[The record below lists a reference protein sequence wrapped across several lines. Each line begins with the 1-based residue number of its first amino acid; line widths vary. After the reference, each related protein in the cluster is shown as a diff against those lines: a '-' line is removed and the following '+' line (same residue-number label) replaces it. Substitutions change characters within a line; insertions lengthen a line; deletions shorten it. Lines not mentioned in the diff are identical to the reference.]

1 MKSRGWS
8 ISRTA
13 LVNPFTM
20 QFAYRAMDA
29 QGKILRGNL
38 DAVNALDL
46 EMRLKRM
53 SLDLVTSR
61 PSRAFWGMGIGSPI
75 SRQELIN
82 FCFHL
87 EQLLKAGV
95 PIIDALVDLRD
106 SVDKPHFREV
116 LANLIETIEG
126 GKTLSEALAG
136 HPRLFDT
143 VFVSLVKA
151 GEQSGRLAEVL
162 LKLTENLKWQDEIAK
177 QTRNIVIYPAITG
190 VVVLGVI
197 FFLMVY
203 LVPKL
208 VSVIRTLD
216 SNVST
221 GTKVLIAVSGF
232 FVNYWYVMLA
242 IPILMVFAFGALARS
257 NTKFR
262 YRIDELKLQ
271 LPLIGS
277 VTRRIILA
285 RFSTFF
291 ALMYAS
297 GISILDCIRIS
308 EKISGNKVIERGLQE
323 VGRTIAEGKSLTE
336 GFQSVGLFPPLV
348 LRMLK
353 VGESTGGLD
362 TALNNVSYFY
372 TRDVK
377 EAIEAVQRLIEPI
390 TILVIGAILVMT
402 LLPVFGPIYD
412 AISKVKI

>member
-1 MKSRGWS
+1 
-8 ISRTA
+8 
-13 LVNPFTM
+13 M
-20 QFAYRAMDA
+20 QFAYRAMDV
-29 QGKILRGNL
+29 QGKMIRGNL
-38 DAVNALDL
+38 DAVNSLDL

-61 PSRAFWGMGIGSPI
+61 PARALRGLQFGSPI

-106 SVDKPHFREV
+106 SVEKPHFREV

-143 VFVSLVKA
+143 VFVSLVRA
-151 GEQSGRLAEVL
+151 GEQSGQLGEVL

-190 VVVLGVI
+190 VVVLGVV
-197 FFLMVY
+197 FFLMIY

-208 VSVIRTLD
+208 ATVIRTLD
-216 SNVST
+216 SEIST
-221 GTKVLIAVSGF
+221 STKVLIAVSSF
-232 FVNYWYVMLA
+232 FVNYWYVILA
-242 IPILMVFAFGALARS
+242 IPIVMVFAFGALVQS
-257 NTKFR
+257 NNKFR
-262 YRIDELKLQ
+262 YRVDELKLG
-271 LPLIGS
+271 LPLIGA
-277 VTRRIILA
+277 VIRRIILA

-308 EKISGNKVIERGLQE
+308 EKISGNRVIEAGLAE
-323 VGRTIAEGKSLTE
+323 VGRAISEGKSLTE

-348 LRMLK
+348 LRMLR
-353 VGESTGGLD
+353 VGEATGGLD

-390 TILVIGAILVMT
+390 TILVIGSILVMT
-402 LLPVFGPIYD
+402 LMPVFGPIYD